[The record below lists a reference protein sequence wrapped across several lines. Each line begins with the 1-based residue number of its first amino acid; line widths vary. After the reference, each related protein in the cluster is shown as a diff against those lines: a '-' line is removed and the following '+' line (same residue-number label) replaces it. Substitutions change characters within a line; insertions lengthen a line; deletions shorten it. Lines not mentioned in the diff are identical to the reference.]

1 MLMRKSTLVER
12 LSELGETFTIEDI
25 RNNTNM
31 SGAAL
36 KKFLFRLEKQGWIE
50 RIEKGKYMRIP
61 IEAEKGKYTINQFV
75 IASMLVEPYCIS
87 YWSALHHYGFT
98 EQIPATVFIQ
108 TTARKKNQ
116 NIEIFGINYKIIR
129 LTPEKFFGQKK
140 EWFKNDSIM
149 LTDREKT
156 LVDCLDK
163 PQYCGG
169 VIEAIKG
176 LKEGGYDA
184 KIIVDYA
191 KNMNNTGVIRRFGFL
206 SDYYGL
212 GIKLPDISKNTRNYL
227 RLDPTMPGEGRK
239 DSKWRLIVNLKE
251 YDLESIE

>member
-1 MLMRKSTLVER
+1 MRKLTLVER

-31 SGAAL
+31 TKVAL

-61 IEAEKGKYTINQFV
+61 VEAEKGKYTLNQFV
-75 IASMLVEPYCIS
+75 IGSMLVEPYCIS

-108 TTARKKNQ
+108 TTARKKHQ

-129 LTPEKFFGQKK
+129 LTEEKFFGQKK
-140 EWFKNDSIM
+140 EWFKNDPIM
-149 LTDREKT
+149 LTDKEKT

-176 LKEGGYDA
+176 LKEGEYDPA
-184 KIIVDYA
+184 LIAEYA
-191 KNMNNTGVIRRFGFL
+191 VKMNNTGVIRRLGFI

-212 GIKLPDISKNTRNYL
+212 DIKLPDIRKNIQNYL
-227 RLDPTMPGEGRK
+227 RLDPTMPEEGKK